1 MPVTQQQAL
10 FTSEEAGRFA
20 ALWAG
25 FDTGNASEAEAMGK
39 GRALRRMVAAKGV
52 RLADAYELPEI
63 RAALDAQMQP
73 VRQAMP
79 DVAALQEELT
89 ARMADVRKLAT
100 DLAGCEELLLRRE
113 RECEALRRR
122 LNSAG
127 AAAPSGWSSDASLMG
142 DTWLA
147 QVLFMAVGLVAL
159 VAALVLNVAHFIGHC
174 IDWLFH

>member
-1 MPVTQQQAL
+1 MPVTQQQAV
-10 FTSEEAGRFA
+10 FTTEEAERFA

-39 GRALRRMVAAKGV
+39 GRALRRMVAAKGL
-52 RLADAYELPEI
+52 RLADAVELPEI

-73 VRQAMP
+73 VRQPLP

-113 RECEALRRR
+113 RECEGLRRR

-127 AAAPSGWSSDASLMG
+127 AAPHGGSNDASLMG

-159 VAALVLNVAHFIGHC
+159 VAAWVLNVVHFIGHC

>member
-1 MPVTQQQAL
+1 VI
-10 FTSEEAGRFA
+10 AGISF
-20 ALWAG
+20 
-25 FDTGNASEAEAMGK
+25 
-39 GRALRRMVAAKGV
+39 
-52 RLADAYELPEI
+52 
-63 RAALDAQMQP
+63 
-73 VRQAMP
+73 
-79 DVAALQEELT
+79 
-89 ARMADVRKLAT
+89 DVRKLAT
-100 DLAGCEELLLRRE
+100 ELAGCEELLLRRG

-127 AAAPSGWSSDASLMG
+127 AAAPAGCSSDASLMG